1 MKKEKQARFSSPK
14 IAKEIKKKF
23 GEQTESISIN
33 MKYKRNIG
41 RFIRK
46 IERAHKKA
54 EKSTLSF
61 S

>member
-1 MKKEKQARFSSPK
+1 MTGKEQTKFTSPK
-14 IAKEIKKKF
+14 IAEEIRKRF
-23 GEQTESISIN
+23 ANETEIISVP

>member
-1 MKKEKQARFSSPK
+1 MKREDQAKFTSPK
-14 IAKEIKKKF
+14 IADEIRKKF
-23 GEQTESISIN
+23 AKQTEIISIN
-33 MKYKRNIG
+33 MKYKRHIG

-46 IERAHKKA
+46 IERAHKRA

>member
-1 MKKEKQARFSSPK
+1 MKREEQAKFTSQK
-14 IAKEIKKKF
+14 IAEEIKKKF
-23 GEQTESISIN
+23 AQQAEIISIN
-33 MKYKRNIG
+33 IKYKRNIG

-54 EKSTLSF
+54 AKSTLSF

>member
-1 MKKEKQARFSSPK
+1 MMEREERKFTSPK
-14 IAKEIKKKF
+14 IAEEIRKRF
-23 GEQTESISIN
+23 ANRTEVISVP

-46 IERAHKKA
+46 IERAHKRA
-54 EKSTLSF
+54 EKSTLLF

>member
-1 MKKEKQARFSSPK
+1 MNKEEQAKFTSPR

-23 GEQTESISIN
+23 AEQTEIISID

-46 IERAHKKA
+46 IERAHKRA
-54 EKSTLSF
+54 AKSTLSF

>member
-1 MKKEKQARFSSPK
+1 MKKEKQTKFSSPK

-23 GEQTESISIN
+23 AEHTEIIPVN

-46 IERAHKKA
+46 LERAHKKA
-54 EKSTLSF
+54 EKSSLSF

>member
-1 MKKEKQARFSSPK
+1 MTGKEETKFTSPK
-14 IAKEIKKKF
+14 IAEEIRKKF
-23 GEQTESISIN
+23 ANRTEVISVT

-46 IERAHKKA
+46 IERAHKRA

>member
-1 MKKEKQARFSSPK
+1 MKREEQAKFTSPK
-14 IAKEIKKKF
+14 IAEEIKKKF
-23 GEQTESISIN
+23 AQQTEIISIN

-54 EKSTLSF
+54 AKSTLSF

>member
-1 MKKEKQARFSSPK
+1 MKREEQTKFTSPK
-14 IAKEIKKKF
+14 IAEEIRKKF
-23 GEQTESISIN
+23 ANKTEIISIN

-54 EKSTLSF
+54 DKSTLSF